1 MTPRKFFRRLLVSMA
16 ICVVI
21 VPAIAMATTDPA
33 DTHDDDADMSFLDG
47 YTLVFVE
54 DSDIPALHR
63 ARELI
68 ESRGGTIAIMSP
80 PSILLGWVPMEI
92 RDELVGR
99 AGIKDIYYSE
109 ILPGELATRTEPEQS
124 MISYFNAVV
133 RGEIQAE
140 NDAFE
145 EQAGAGA
152 LGSSLTAKQ
161 DRLPD
166 LMVPPPLDTG
176 SYLENL
182 RSVGLDDKT
191 LKERGLY
198 PEGVSLSPAGN
209 SDYMTGTIA
218 LSVFFI
224 ESDGSG
230 TDPDLNTW
238 TVEDMQKFMDAVATA
253 MTWWS
258 SRAASHAG
266 CSATFLIYYYSG
278 ADPRCQ
284 QWTEP
289 ILHDTS
295 YEDVWVK
302 AIMSNFGYTSGTRW
316 SRVTAFNSW
325 QRATYQT
332 ARAYSAFI
340 PYNPNGPPS
349 FPDGHTAYAWYYGPY
364 LVQLFHS
371 GWVKAKVFA
380 HESGHIFGACDEYAG
395 GCSSCGHCTNGIDNG
410 NCEACNPRSVDCV
423 MKANDWVLCTY
434 TPGQVGFGIVSP
446 CTPTPPPPLPTPTV
460 AVSYPSQLYQGLS
473 GTITVGGSNFYAGAW
488 VDFGPDVFV
497 HKTTLVGAESL
508 KVDVAVLNAAPL
520 GFYDVTV
527 RNRDFQEATLANGLE
542 VLPTTR
548 HYFSPT
554 GGNVYPYLTPADAA
568 TTLEDAIFAG
578 YEGDTLFVPTM
589 TIVDFSLQI
598 ETGVLLHGGWNAD
611 FTARDLAGGKTVLH
625 LVNNVLIYPTA
636 NKGGL
641 DGFIV
646 EYGQGSPIFTPFT
659 GSVGGGV
666 HILSGEATIAN
677 CEFHSNAASDGTV
690 IGAGGAIFAEGTV
703 VDIRDNHIH
712 DNTATWGGAIYLYQS
727 GGAVSGNTIESNTVS
742 VSADTPYGAGVY
754 LFDCDGVAFADNT
767 FGGNSGAQDGGG
779 ILMENSTNVTID
791 GGTFTNNS
799 SSFQGG
805 GICVKHSEVGITG
818 VAFDH
823 NSAAI
828 GAGVGVS
835 DTSLVGVSGCR
846 FLWNSGAIGG
856 GVYAMTGAADVR
868 HNLFVGNNTTGAG
881 AAVYVSELTSG
892 ELAGNTLDRNVVGS
906 GAGGMTI
913 NNTAIEVFNNIVT
926 NSSGHGIAA
935 NGATLPWVGYNLVWG
950 ATGNDYDGTGPGD
963 GAVTGDPAFAD
974 TASGDYHLGPH
985 SPAIDAG
992 RPGAV
997 YEDPDGSRGDMGWYG
1012 SHAFTMDQP
1021 SYPKN
1026 LAVSLEFGDLVLR
1039 WSPNPEPD
1047 IDQYLIYC
1055 DSTSGFKPSADNFVA
1070 AVTSADTSA
1079 NLGAPG
1085 DTSYY
1090 LVSTIDTDG
1099 YASGYSNEGY
1109 NGPPTEAGDV
1119 AYHQNRLYQN
1129 VPNPFNPTT
1138 RIRFELAERTQTTL
1152 VVYDVAGRVVKRL
1165 AGGERP
1171 RGVYSVTWDGTN
1183 DAGIRVSSGIYF
1195 YRLQAGSFVQTR
1207 KMLILK

>member
-54 DSDIPALHR
+54 DSNIPALHR
-63 ARELI
+63 AKELI
-68 ESRGGTIAIMSP
+68 ESHGGTIAIMSP

-145 EQAGAGA
+145 EQAGACA

-423 MKANDWVLCTY
+423 MKANDWVLCAY
-434 TPGQVGFGIVSP
+434 TPGQVGFDIVSP

-473 GTITVGGSNFYAGAW
+473 GTITVGGSNFFAGAW

-646 EYGQGSPIFTPFT
+646 EYGQGSPIFTPFY

-712 DNTATWGGAIYLYQS
+712 DNTATWG
-727 GGAVSGNTIESNTVS
+727 
-742 VSADTPYGAGVY
+742 
-754 LFDCDGVAFADNT
+754 
-767 FGGNSGAQDGGG
+767 
-779 ILMENSTNVTID
+779 
-791 GGTFTNNS
+791 
-799 SSFQGG
+799 
-805 GICVKHSEVGITG
+805 
-818 VAFDH
+818 
-823 NSAAI
+823 
-828 GAGVGVS
+828 
-835 DTSLVGVSGCR
+835 
-846 FLWNSGAIGG
+846 
-856 GVYAMTGAADVR
+856 
-868 HNLFVGNNTTGAG
+868 
-881 AAVYVSELTSG
+881 
-892 ELAGNTLDRNVVGS
+892 
-906 GAGGMTI
+906 
-913 NNTAIEVFNNIVT
+913 
-926 NSSGHGIAA
+926 
-935 NGATLPWVGYNLVWG
+935 
-950 ATGNDYDGTGPGD
+950 
-963 GAVTGDPAFAD
+963 
-974 TASGDYHLGPH
+974 
-985 SPAIDAG
+985 
-992 RPGAV
+992 
-997 YEDPDGSRGDMGWYG
+997 
-1012 SHAFTMDQP
+1012 
-1021 SYPKN
+1021 
-1026 LAVSLEFGDLVLR
+1026 
-1039 WSPNPEPD
+1039 
-1047 IDQYLIYC
+1047 
-1055 DSTSGFKPSADNFVA
+1055 
-1070 AVTSADTSA
+1070 
-1079 NLGAPG
+1079 
-1085 DTSYY
+1085 
-1090 LVSTIDTDG
+1090 
-1099 YASGYSNEGY
+1099 
-1109 NGPPTEAGDV
+1109 
-1119 AYHQNRLYQN
+1119 
-1129 VPNPFNPTT
+1129 
-1138 RIRFELAERTQTTL
+1138 
-1152 VVYDVAGRVVKRL
+1152 
-1165 AGGERP
+1165 
-1171 RGVYSVTWDGTN
+1171 
-1183 DAGIRVSSGIYF
+1183 
-1195 YRLQAGSFVQTR
+1195 
-1207 KMLILK
+1207 